1 MYNGHTE
8 SVRLMLIP
16 PLHRY
21 SLLYLP
27 STATSGF
34 MVEGKPASII
44 SVVMTS
50 LLSNS
55 FYPKAFTPGMPS
67 RVHHASFNAA
77 SYTHQPQGRSSG
89 KLTESRSQQQL
100 ELAKALLELPQ
111 PRSPAKGI
119 SFHTP
124 SPKPSPKSRSP
135 GVRKKLSSAS
145 PGERD
150 GFYPCNRCGRY
161 VVCVCVRVVCVC
173 MCACVRVWCVCVCVW
188 KVCVCEC
195 MVCVCVCECVCVCV
209 EGVCVCVW
217 LISYID
223 SYV

>member
-1 MYNGHTE
+1 MCETNADT
-8 SVRLMLIP
+8 S
-16 PLHRY
+16 LHRY

-77 SYTHQPQGRSSG
+77 SYTQHQPQGRSSG

-150 GFYPCNRCGRY
+150 GFYPCNRCGR
-161 VVCVCVRVVCVC
+161 
-173 MCACVRVWCVCVCVW
+173 CVCVCV
-188 KVCVCEC
+188 C
-195 MVCVCVCECVCVCV
+195 
-209 EGVCVCVW
+209 GVW
-217 LISYID
+217 LISYI
-223 SYV
+223 